1 MPLFMLFLLAIEREA
16 NAQKLVIRLNSG
28 IESIEPLTTVQKIY
42 FSTNEL
48 IVDLKTGPDDTYQLS
63 DVRKI
68 YFDAAV
74 SVDDNTLPESQ
85 KLRVWP
91 NPAGNSIIIEG
102 IPVQEGSISIYSM
115 EGRQVMTRVISTGN
129 ESIDIS
135 GLRQGLYLVTIP
147 GYTTKFIK
155 R

>member
-1 MPLFMLFLLAIEREA
+1 MILLMATLQLS
-16 NAQKLVIRLNSG
+16 AQKLIIKLNDGTENVETLS
-28 IESIEPLTTVQKIY
+28 TVQKLY
-42 FSTNEL
+42 FSGNEL
-48 IVDLKTGPDDTYQLS
+48 KVDFVSGLDDAYLLS
-63 DVRKI
+63 DVRKM
-68 YFDAAV
+68 YFDATV
-74 SVDDNTLPESQ
+74 SVDDNNLPESQ
-85 KLRVWP
+85 KLRVCP

-102 IPVQEGSISIYSM
+102 IPLQEGSISIYSM